1 MLCYRVRWEEV
12 PLLDILAWISLGI
25 AVASAIVIA
34 IDEIGHPQHMWV
46 MNIVWPV
53 TALYLSV
60 FALWGYFRAGRR
72 MTRAAMAGALPGMR
86 REHHPE
92 RSETD
97 ARNPAFIQ
105 VAISDSHCGAGCV
118 IGDIIAEFAVFGLGL
133 TILGVTLYASYVVD
147 FVLAWIFGIAFQ
159 YFVIKST
166 RHLTTGQALI
176 AAIKSDT
183 LTVTSFEI
191 GMFSW
196 MALVFFVFF
205 PHPHLKPTEASYWFM
220 MQIAMVCGFITSLPV
235 NRWLLKTGIKE
246 VMG

>member
-1 MLCYRVRWEEV
+1 
-12 PLLDILAWISLGI
+12 LLDIVAWISLGI
-25 AVASAIVIA
+25 AFASAIVIA
-34 IDEIGHPQHMWV
+34 IDEIAHPQNMWV

-53 TALYLSV
+53 TALYFSV
-60 FALWGYFRAGRR
+60 FAVWGYFRVGRR
-72 MTRAAMAGALPGMR
+72 MTRAAMAGAMGGMH

-92 RSETD
+92 K
-97 ARNPAFIQ
+97 PAAAGREPTFSQ
-105 VAISDSHCGAGCV
+105 VAISASHCGAGCA
-118 IGDIIAEFAVFGLGL
+118 IGDIIAEFAVFALGL
-133 TILGVTLYASYVVD
+133 SILGVGLYASYVVD
-147 FVLAWIFGIAFQ
+147 FVLAWMFGIAFQ
-159 YFVIKST
+159 YFAIKPT

-196 MALVFFVFF
+196 MALAFFVFF
-205 PHPHLKPTEASYWFM
+205 SHSHMKPTEASYWFM

-246 VMG
+246 AMG

>member
-1 MLCYRVRWEEV
+1 M
-12 PLLDILAWISLGI
+12 LDIVAWISLGI

-34 IDEIGHPQHMWV
+34 ADEIGHPQHMWV

-60 FALWGYFRAGRR
+60 FVVWGYFTVGRR
-72 MTRAAMAGALPGMR
+72 MTRAAMAGAMPGMH
-86 REHHPE
+86 REHNAGKPAAA
-92 RSETD
+92 
-97 ARNPAFIQ
+97 ARNPTFIQ

-133 TILGVTLYASYVVD
+133 SILGVALYASYVAD

-159 YFVIKST
+159 YFVIKPT

-183 LTVTSFEI
+183 FTVVSFEI
-191 GMFSW
+191 GLFSW
-196 MALVFFVFF
+196 MALMFFVFF
-205 PHPHLKPTEASYWFM
+205 PHPHLKPTEAAYWFM
-220 MQIAMVCGFITSLPV
+220 MQIAMVLGFITSLPV
-235 NRWLLKTGIKE
+235 NWWLLKTGIKE
-246 VMG
+246 AMG